1 MAGYKVKESLLWRM
15 KGGAAP
21 VLEDTQHV
29 TYPNLAQIEN
39 GFVQIANYI
48 CLTLKQCFLG
58 DVLVV
63 LTEKSGGHTY
73 NIHTFTCLFVFVAK
87 GTQDPGQRISTP
99 VQFFKL

>member
-1 MAGYKVKESLLWRM
+1 M

-48 CLTLKQCFLG
+48 CLALKQAVFPGWCTCSI
-58 DVLVV
+58 DWKKV
-63 LTEKSGGHTY
+63 EDIQHT
-73 NIHTFTCLFVFVAK
+73 NIYLSLSICPNFQHLFVWA
-87 GTQDPGQRISTP
+87 
-99 VQFFKL
+99 LYH

>member
-1 MAGYKVKESLLWRM
+1 M

-48 CLTLKQCFLG
+48 SNIICLALKRVSWVMYL
-58 DVLVV
+58 
-63 LTEKSGGHTY
+63 
-73 NIHTFTCLFVFVAK
+73 
-87 GTQDPGQRISTP
+87 
-99 VQFFKL
+99 

>member
-1 MAGYKVKESLLWRM
+1 M

-48 CLTLKQCFLG
+48 CLTLKQCFMG
-58 DVLVV
+58 DVLAV
-63 LTEKSGGHTY
+63 LTESYMIKASFMLKQDLCLYHLA
-73 NIHTFTCLFVFVAK
+73 TFLSPQV
-87 GTQDPGQRISTP
+87 
-99 VQFFKL
+99 L

>member
-1 MAGYKVKESLLWRM
+1 M

-39 GFVQIANYI
+39 GFVQITNYI
-48 CLTLKQCFLG
+48 CLALKQCFLG

-63 LTEKSGGHTY
+63 LTEKKVEDIQHTHIY
-73 NIHTFTCLFVFVAK
+73 LSLSICPNFQYLLV
-87 GTQDPGQRISTP
+87 
-99 VQFFKL
+99 

>member
-1 MAGYKVKESLLWRM
+1 M

-39 GFVQIANYI
+39 GFVQITNYI
-48 CLTLKQCFLG
+48 CLALKQCFLG

-63 LTEKSGGHTY
+63 LTEKKVEDIQHTHIY
-73 NIHTFTCLFVFVAK
+73 
-87 GTQDPGQRISTP
+87 
-99 VQFFKL
+99 

>member
-1 MAGYKVKESLLWRM
+1 M

-63 LTEKSGGHTY
+63 LTEKKWRTY
-73 NIHTFTCLFVFVAK
+73 NIHTFTEFLLSLSICPNFQHLLVWA
-87 GTQDPGQRISTP
+87 
-99 VQFFKL
+99 LYH

>member
-58 DVLVV
+58 EVLVV
-63 LTEKSGGHTY
+63 STETHMIEAS
-73 NIHTFTCLFVFVAK
+73 FVLK
-87 GTQDPGQRISTP
+87 QD
-99 VQFFKL
+99 LWNL

>member
-1 MAGYKVKESLLWRM
+1 M

-48 CLTLKQCFLG
+48 CLALKQA
-58 DVLVV
+58 
-63 LTEKSGGHTY
+63 
-73 NIHTFTCLFVFVAK
+73 VF
-87 GTQDPGQRISTP
+87 PG
-99 VQFFKL
+99 

>member
-1 MAGYKVKESLLWRM
+1 M

-63 LTEKSGGHTY
+63 LTEKSGGHTTY
-73 NIHTFTCLFVFVAK
+73 THLLNFCCLLVFVL
-87 GTQDPGQRISTP
+87 TFNIYWSEHCIINQY
-99 VQFFKL
+99 

>member
-1 MAGYKVKESLLWRM
+1 M

-48 CLTLKQCFLG
+48 CLTLKQAVFPGWCTCSI
-58 DVLVV
+58 DW
-63 LTEKSGGHTY
+63 KSGGQPQHTHIY
-73 NIHTFTCLFVFVAK
+73 L
-87 GTQDPGQRISTP
+87 IS
-99 VQFFKL
+99 VVS

>member
-1 MAGYKVKESLLWRM
+1 M

-48 CLTLKQCFLG
+48 CLALKQCFLG

-63 LTEKSGGHTY
+63 LTE
-73 NIHTFTCLFVFVAK
+73 NIAK
-87 GTQDPGQRISTP
+87 GTTDPGIDCFDQ
-99 VQFFKL
+99 

>member
-58 DVLVV
+58 EVLVV
-63 LTEKSGGHTY
+63 STETHMIEAS
-73 NIHTFTCLFVFVAK
+73 FVLK
-87 GTQDPGQRISTP
+87 QDLWKFENS
-99 VQFFKL
+99 LYY

>member
-1 MAGYKVKESLLWRM
+1 M

-73 NIHTFTCLFVFVAK
+73 NIHTFTCLFVFVLTFNIYRSEHCIINK
-87 GTQDPGQRISTP
+87 Y
-99 VQFFKL
+99 

>member
-1 MAGYKVKESLLWRM
+1 M

-63 LTEKSGGHTY
+63 LTEKWRTY
-73 NIHTFTCLFVFVAK
+73 NIHTFTEFLLSLSI
-87 GTQDPGQRISTP
+87 TN
-99 VQFFKL
+99 

>member
-1 MAGYKVKESLLWRM
+1 M

-63 LTEKSGGHTY
+63 LTS
-73 NIHTFTCLFVFVAK
+73 
-87 GTQDPGQRISTP
+87 
-99 VQFFKL
+99 

>member
-1 MAGYKVKESLLWRM
+1 M

-48 CLTLKQCFLG
+48 CLALKQCFLD

-63 LTEKSGGHTY
+63 LTEKWRTY
-73 NIHTFTCLFVFVAK
+73 NIHTFTEFLLSLSI
-87 GTQDPGQRISTP
+87 TN
-99 VQFFKL
+99 